1 MVGGCDHKVGQE
13 EAIQRFDELET
24 WTRERLPQAGKIDYQ
39 WSGQIFEPVDYM
51 AFIGKNQGCERI
63 YIITGDSGDGLT
75 YGTLAGRLIADQTD
89 GVKNDWAEL
98 YSPKRV

>member
-75 YGTLAGRLIADQTD
+75 YGTLAGLLIADQTD